1 MKKTTQ
7 AFALTILLIAFLSLE
22 GCKKEAD
29 NTNEIN
35 NSDIALLPKKYDSV
49 CFLMTHNSMNSSEKG
64 YAIPNQTYSISNQ
77 LNAGVRGLMLDTY
90 DGTDGVAIT
99 YHAIEALGSQKLV
112 DVLEEVKAYLQQN
125 TNAIISIIFQ
135 NEGGNAQLEQAI
147 DSIGLDAF
155 TYTHTAGTA
164 WPTIQTMVNNNQRL
178 VLFVEKNKLPRASYL
193 MNAFSIIF
201 DTKYEFK
208 NVNEFNSDLNRGR
221 NGRRE
226 LYLVNHWLSNSLGL
240 PDKNLAPQANARA
253 VVGKRVQDCSSAN
266 NHFINFLGVDFV
278 EIGDTKAVVD
288 SINAAH

>member
-1 MKKTTQ
+1 MKKNNTTS
-7 AFALTILLIAFLSLE
+7 ALILLFISFLFIE
-22 GCKKEAD
+22 ACTKEAD

-35 NSDIALLPKKYDSV
+35 SSDIALLPKKYDSA
-49 CFLMTHNSMNSSEKG
+49 CFLMTHNSMNCSEKS
-64 YAIPNQTYSISNQ
+64 YAVPNQTYSISNQ

-90 DGTDGVAIT
+90 DGADGVALT

-112 DVLEEVKAYLQQN
+112 DVLQEVKAYLQQN

-135 NEGGNAQLEQAI
+135 NEGGNTQLEQAI
-147 DSIGLDAF
+147 DSIGLDAY

-164 WPTIQTMVNNNQRL
+164 WPTIQNMVNNNQRL
-178 VLFVEKNKLPRASYL
+178 VLFVEKNKLPRANYL

-201 DTKYEFK
+201 DTKYEFS
-208 NVNEFNSDLNRGR
+208 NVNQFNADLNRGTS
-221 NGRRE
+221 GSKE
-226 LYLVNHWLSNSLGL
+226 LYLVNHWLSGLLGL

-253 VVGKRVQDCSSAN
+253 VVGKRVQDCSTTN

-278 EIGDTKAVVD
+278 EIGDAKAVVD